1 MAPPKDI
8 ARSYPKRGLT
18 ADVGFRSEPKF
29 CGDGSI
35 QLNGSNQYL
44 NAELS
49 SALGDSFTIMAWV
62 KRLAGSTYQYIFDTG
77 NSTVSGGE
85 ISLAIATSNR
95 LYFYD
100 GSGSITATTFNTDLA
115 TWYHVAIAV
124 APGSGSLKIY
134 ADGVDVTPTNS
145 ANINITDPTFEIG
158 RHIGVAN
165 YLYGHVSDVRIY
177 DETLTQ
183 DQIRE
188 LLNNPGQTVPT
199 GLTSADLIHRYLLE
213 TDTNDSGATGNNLTA
228 NNSPTFGV
236 DRAQLP
242 RGLDL
247 ARGAAMARVYTGRA
261 VDFDG
266 STDFLDMGTGVDKN
280 YTTRSDRASF
290 SVWFNTDQTS
300 IPAFIY
306 QNRTQIVTDRPE
318 CETHLF
324 ITTAQ
329 GLTFDGEGAAVLI
342 PITNLTIGKW
352 HHFVGIADDTDGP
365 IKAYLDGV
373 LYDTIS
379 PPQAGANGS
388 EFVIGA
394 RNNSPIQVFNGQLSN
409 FKIFNVEL
417 TQDQVRELYHNPE
430 MVIPAGVSASNLRRH
445 YPLCAYNDTGGMG
458 GRYETDQGVEGVN
471 GEYGGSPVMAFAQPV
486 PCPQLGLQ
494 QSATRVYFERNST
507 RAQATL
513 GSAPGTACTMSAW
526 VMVDESFPYQYFMK
540 NGTNITANAFFA
552 FAVDNNRRLYAV
564 QSSSIL
570 AQGSLSLSDY
580 GEWNHVVAMTKSTAP
595 YVRFFINGVEDTSIT
610 DSGMVAFDLT
620 STFVEIGSDGGANHL
635 KGFLN
640 DCAIWDVELSDS
652 EVASLYNSG
661 IQGMDVST
669 VQSSNLKGWWKCD
682 DLTRFK
688 DYSGNGINATLTA
701 SVNAA
706 SFPENASG
714 STIVGDFSMKRKGV
728 SVLNPTFD
736 PIATSSVVGV
746 SAEIPGCDAI
756 SFDPAKG
763 MSFTLA
769 FRLQSFKPTPTS
781 VWYPRIF
788 AANAAGSDY
797 YLRFNY
803 THQIL
808 NFVFRDSASTT
819 QSYDYTT
826 GTVSDLDWHHIAI
839 TLDTSTSPNT
849 TVKLWFDGALI
860 NTFSSNNHNY
870 AFTPDELRIGTYNF
884 GNGNFP
890 GAIANFRIYQA
901 ALSQGEVEQS
911 YSSDMRLI
919 KGLANE

>member
-35 QLNGSNQYL
+35 ELNGSSQYL

-49 SALGDSFTIMAWV
+49 SALGDSFTIMGWA
-62 KRLAGSTYQYIFDTG
+62 KREGPLSSYNYIVNTGTSSGAGNAVSISITNTNPGILYFFD
-77 NSTVSGGE
+77 NSTSVN
-85 ISLAIATSNR
+85 TSN
-95 LYFYD
+95 
-100 GSGSITATTFNTDLA
+100 TVEFNEWFHFALT
-115 TWYHVAIAV
+115 V
-124 APGSGSLKIY
+124 APGAGNVKLYKNGI
-134 ADGVDVTPTNS
+134 DGTPSHSVAIDLSDVT
-145 ANINITDPTFEIG
+145 FEVG
-158 RHIGVAN
+158 RRLGGIFYFRGKIFDLRV
-165 YLYGHVSDVRIY
+165 Y

-199 GLTSADLIHRYLLE
+199 GLTSADLIHRYLFE
-213 TDTNDSGATGNNLTA
+213 TDANDSGATGNNLTA

-242 RGLDL
+242 RGLSL
-247 ARGAAMARVYTGRA
+247 TQNAAQARVYTGRA

-266 STDFLDMGTGVDKN
+266 SADRLRAAHYNPSGDFLTTTGWVNADTLRSQGVIYNGSTGRNSFLFYMLSTGGLRFYWNDTTGDAAIDHQTTLTTGRWYHLAAVMDMSDPADHQVTFYIDGIAATGTRIASGFTGDNN
-280 YTTRSDRASF
+280 YGFGNESG
-290 SVWFNTDQTS
+290 
-300 IPAFIY
+300 
-306 QNRTQIVTDRPE
+306 
-318 CETHLF
+318 
-324 ITTAQ
+324 TA
-329 GLTFDGEGAAVLI
+329 GWFDGL
-342 PITNLTIGKW
+342 
-352 HHFVGIADDTDGP
+352 IADCR
-365 IKAYLDGV
+365 I
-373 LYDTIS
+373 YDV
-379 PPQAGANGS
+379 A
-388 EFVIGA
+388 
-394 RNNSPIQVFNGQLSN
+394 
-409 FKIFNVEL
+409 L
-417 TQDQVRELYHNPE
+417 TQAQIRELYHNPE
-430 MVIPAGVSASNLRRH
+430 QVLPTGVSASNLRRY
-445 YPLCAYNDTGGMG
+445 YPLSDYNDTGGTG
-458 GRYETDQGVEGVN
+458 GRYFQDMGADGEPAEDQG
-471 GEYGGSPVMAFAQPV
+471 SALMAFAQPV

-507 RAQATL
+507 RAQANL
-513 GSAPGTACTMSAW
+513 GSAPGATCTMSAW
-526 VMVDESFPYQYFMK
+526 VMVDELFSYQYFMK
-540 NGTNITANAFFA
+540 NGTSITANNFFA
-552 FAVDNNRRLYAV
+552 FAINSARQLYAV
-564 QSSSIL
+564 QNSNIL
-570 AQGSLSLSDY
+570 AQGSLALSDY

-610 DSGMVAFDLT
+610 DSGMVAFNLN
-620 STFVEIGSDGGANHL
+620 STFIEIGSDGGANHL

-640 DCAIWDVELSDS
+640 DCAIWDVELSDP

-661 IQGMDVST
+661 VQGMDVST

-682 DLTRFK
+682 DLTSFK
-688 DYSGNGINATLTA
+688 DYSGNGANATLTS

-756 SFDPAKG
+756 SFDPTKG

-769 FRLQSFKPTPTS
+769 FRLQSLKPSPTA
-781 VWYPRIF
+781 VWYPRFF
-788 AANAAGSDY
+788 AANASGSDY
-797 YLRFNY
+797 YLRFNS
-803 THQIL
+803 THELLQ
-808 NFVFRDSASTT
+808 FVLRDSASTV
-819 QSYDYTT
+819 QLYNYTT

-839 TLDTSTSPNT
+839 TVDTSTSPNT

-860 NTFSSNNHNY
+860 NTFASTNHNY
-870 AFTPDELRIGTYNF
+870 AFTPDELRIGTYNY